1 MSSESGRPLSL
12 EELKQR
18 NRPKQTQSQDTIPTR
33 EDWKELLNMIEI
45 LSVRLSVI
53 EWYLEESNT
62 KAPLSSMQR
71 QGEELLSIL
80 RRMEHRQEQAG
91 KKKERRFSLPRIYF
105 PTLDRIEVI
114 MLLMLLAA
122 LSMTCLFLASR
133 WSTWS
138 SLMQ

>member
-1 MSSESGRPLSL
+1 MSSESGRQLSL

-18 NRPKQTQSQDTIPTR
+18 NRPQQMQSQDTIPTR

-53 EWYLEESNT
+53 EWYLEEINT

-91 KKKERRFSLPRIYF
+91 KKKERHFSLPRIYL

-122 LSMTCLFLASR
+122 LSMTCLFLANR